1 MHDIT
6 YQDMRNALSKFA
18 TGVTIVTACD
28 AEGGKVGMT
37 ASSFNSVSMDPP
49 LILWSVRKNALSA
62 ETFKT
67 TDNFS
72 VHILSAGQKELSNQ
86 FARSGFDK
94 FSDVEHSI
102 DQNNVPL
109 LTDALVRF
117 DCKTWAV
124 YEGGD
129 HWIIVG
135 RVQDLTTTDG
145 DGLVFC
151 NGFYTT
157 TAAIPETN
165 T

>member
-1 MHDIT
+1 MQNFTD
-6 YQDMRNALSKFA
+6 QDMRNALSKFA

-28 AEGGKVGMT
+28 ADGQKVGMT

-62 ETFKT
+62 EVFKT
-67 TDNFS
+67 TKNFS
-72 VHILSAGQKELSNQ
+72 VHILSADQKELSNQ
-86 FARSGFDK
+86 FARSGHDK
-94 FSDVEHSI
+94 FANVDYTV
-102 DQNNVPL
+102 DQNNVPQI
-109 LTDALVRF
+109 TNSLVRF
-117 DCKTWAV
+117 NCITWAV

-135 RVQDLTTTDG
+135 HVKGLTTADG

-157 TAAIPETN
+157 TAVIPET
-165 T
+165 TT

>member
-1 MHDIT
+1 MQDFT
-6 YQDMRNALSKFA
+6 AQDMRNALSKFA

-28 AEGGKVGMT
+28 ANGEKVGMT

-62 ETFKT
+62 EIFKAAE
-67 TDNFS
+67 NFS
-72 VHILSAGQKELSNQ
+72 VHILSADQKELSNQ
-86 FARSGFDK
+86 FARSGHDK
-94 FSDVEHSI
+94 FADV
-102 DQNNVPL
+102 DYTLGQNNVPL
-109 LTDALVRF
+109 LIGALVRF
-117 DCKTWAV
+117 DCNTWAV
-124 YEGGD
+124 YEGGV

-135 RVQDLTTTDG
+135 HVVELTTTDG

-151 NGFYTT
+151 NGFYST

>member
-1 MHDIT
+1 MQDFT
-6 YQDMRNALSKFA
+6 AQDMRHALSKFA

-28 AEGGKVGMT
+28 AHGQKVGMT

-62 ETFKT
+62 EIFKT
-67 TDNFS
+67 TENFS

-86 FARSGFDK
+86 FARSGYDK
-94 FSDVEHSI
+94 FAGVDHTL
-102 DQNNVPL
+102 DQNDVPL
-109 LTDALVRF
+109 LTGALVRF

-135 RVQDLTTTDG
+135 HVKDLTTTDG